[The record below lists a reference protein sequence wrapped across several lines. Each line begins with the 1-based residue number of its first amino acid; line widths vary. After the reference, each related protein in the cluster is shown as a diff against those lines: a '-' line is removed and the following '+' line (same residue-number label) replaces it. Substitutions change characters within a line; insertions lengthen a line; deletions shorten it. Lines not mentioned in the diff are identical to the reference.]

1 MKRPSIAELIACP
14 KTISKAV
21 QANDDDPKHHRLDL
35 VLKSEAPGKFQSF
48 IRVKRAMKEHFSIGL
63 RYLDDEGAHVVL
75 LRVNGDHGRH
85 RNPDG
90 GLILSGPH
98 VHGFRGPL
106 RELPPQDRVE
116 ARWAWPLPADHL
128 ALPVAWRTFCSL
140 VHLESERKYD
150 RKVAE
155 LYTSWRQLS
164 FKAFL

>member
-75 LRVNGDHGRH
+75 LRGQRRPRAAPKSRRRAHLVRSP
-85 RNPDG
+85 R
-90 GLILSGPH
+90 
-98 VHGFRGPL
+98 
-106 RELPPQDRVE
+106 
-116 ARWAWPLPADHL
+116 ARIPRAA
-128 ALPVAWRTFCSL
+128 T
-140 VHLESERKYD
+140 
-150 RKVAE
+150 
-155 LYTSWRQLS
+155 
-164 FKAFL
+164 